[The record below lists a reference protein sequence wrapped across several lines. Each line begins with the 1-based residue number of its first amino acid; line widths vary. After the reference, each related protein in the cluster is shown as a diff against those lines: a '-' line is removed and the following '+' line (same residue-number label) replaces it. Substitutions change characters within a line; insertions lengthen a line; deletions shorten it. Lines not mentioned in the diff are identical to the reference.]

1 MNRHNQTASAAHAK
15 TAISAYFA
23 ELGRRGGERKA
34 STARDNGTQGGRP
47 PLFANSVDAWWA
59 DYRTISPRQPNGL
72 CPTS

>member
-1 MNRHNQTASAAHAK
+1 MNRHNQTASAAHAQ

-47 PLFANSVDAWWA
+47 PLFANFIGPLGEPGHRGAERDGA
-59 DYRTISPRQPNGL
+59 
-72 CPTS
+72 

>member
-47 PLFANSVDAWWA
+47 PLFANSV
-59 DYRTISPRQPNGL
+59 
-72 CPTS
+72 